1 MLKIFNLQEISSMVQ
16 SKNEMPECAFFRY
29 LHLNASENRPVDEI
43 LEILRPASAETNK
56 QETVTHDEN
65 GEEVELITDYSWR
78 NFFSAI
84 NLVKIL
90 QKITKHRTHR
100 ILLMCQYKSSSI
112 LKRVLRVNHPM
123 LQLQVLKLVKS
134 HMPYC
139 GRKWRSSESLLKCR
153 VDTSSQHEDNHVH
166 LSQLPA

>member
-1 MLKIFNLQEISSMVQ
+1 MLKIFNLQEISTMVQ

-29 LHLNASENRPVDEI
+29 LHINASENRPVDEI
-43 LEILRPASAETNK
+43 LDILRPPANESK
-56 QETVTHDEN
+56 QENTTEGEN
-65 GEEVELITDYSWR
+65 GEEVEVVTDYSWR

-112 LKRVLRVNHPM
+112 LKRVLRVNQPM
-123 LQLQVLKLVKS
+123 LQLQVLKLIKS

-139 GRKWRSSESLLKCR
+139 GRKWRSSESACI
-153 VDTSSQHEDNHVH
+153 VH
-166 LSQLPA
+166 C

>member
-1 MLKIFNLQEISSMVQ
+1 MVQ

-29 LHLNASENRPVDEI
+29 LHLQGAGEDRPLDEI
-43 LEILRPASAETNK
+43 LDILKPANK
-56 QETVTHDEN
+56 DSKPETVTEEN
-65 GEEVELITDYSWR
+65 GEEVELVHDYSWR
-78 NFFSAI
+78 NFFAAI

-112 LKRVLRVNHPM
+112 LKRVLRVNQPM

-139 GRKWRSSESLLKCR
+139 GRKWRSSEFLQCCLNSR
-153 VDTSSQHEDNHVH
+153 SEHEDHH
-166 LSQLPA
+166 LDLPQLSARAAQRLARGRRGRP